1 MYQGILGFT
10 DTDATDVLDRFVSQD
25 GSRAVVVM
33 RWTGTSAFG
42 RAFDLPIVVLHEYRD
57 GKIARES
64 MYYAAKDAYEQL
76 MEPATE

>member
-1 MYQGILGFT
+1 
-10 DTDATDVLDRFVSQD
+10 
-25 GSRAVVVM
+25 M
-33 RWTGTSAFG
+33 RWLGTSAFG

-57 GKIARES
+57 GKIAKES